1 MRSKMFITAAFNEEE
16 CVSGMSNFSKKNAE
30 EAVRAYEAGAAIAY
44 IYTGNSQNGDSEK
57 RKDAIRKTLEFIR
70 SRCDVI
76 CCVKMG
82 IPLLNQSEDKF
93 VPVAVFKPELATLD
107 VGLSSFGIPGIIEMA
122 WDEVGW
128 NAPSFVSMREAD
140 FAKRCNLLE
149 KNIRTMNENGT
160 RPEFVVYDVATIN
173 NIAHFVKEGIIK
185 TPVYMQFVLGIAG
198 GIPASVTN
206 LTFLYNTACRSLGK
220 ENFFWSVEGVGKSQ
234 IRMASAGLALGGNI
248 RVTLSANDENA
259 LGLGQ
264 PIGEQIA
271 TVRDMAMTMGY
282 DVATSTDVRRMMALK
297 GADKIVL

>member
-1 MRSKMFITAAFNEEE
+1 MQSKMFITAAFNEED
-16 CVSGMSNFSKKNAE
+16 CLSGISNFSKKNAE
-30 EAVRAYEAGAAIAY
+30 KAVRAYEAGAAIAY
-44 IYTGNSQNGDSEK
+44 VYTGNLQNGDFEK
-57 RKDAIRKTLEFIR
+57 RSESIRKTLEFIR

-82 IPLLNQSEDKF
+82 VPLLNQPEDKF
-93 VPVAVFKPELATLD
+93 APVAIFKPELATID
-107 VGLSSFGIPGIIEMA
+107 IGLASFGIPGIIEMP
-122 WDEVGW
+122 WEKVGW
-128 NAPSFVSMREAD
+128 NKPSFTPMREAD

-149 KNIRTMNENGT
+149 KNIRTMNENGI
-160 RPEFVVYDVATIN
+160 RPEFLVYDVATIN
-173 NIAHFVKEGIIK
+173 NIAYFVKEGIIK
-185 TPVYMQFVLGIAG
+185 TPVYMQFVMGVAG

-206 LTFLYNTACRSLGK
+206 LTFLYNTACSLLGK

-248 RVTLSANDENA
+248 RVTLSTDDENS

-264 PIGEQIA
+264 STGEQVA